1 MHWIFGGIFH
11 RFPELPLCNSLWYFA
26 SETLLALVSLD
37 SCPLREFL
45 KFGHFL
51 HLGCA
56 MAWSFKIVSW
66 GNHELTL
73 FSEFQG
79 SLSII
84 VWFLKTIV
92 TRVMCKFFFFFLKFQ
107 WETRAYYTVLPGST
121 SPPIFSFFQKKL
133 HNVVCSSR
141 SASFF
146 VIWLHHDVVSMLIT

>member
-66 GNHELTL
+66 GNHGLTL

-92 TRVMCKFFFFFLKFQ
+92 TRVMCKFFFFFLSFSGKLVHITLSCLEVQVHLFFPFFKKNYIM
-107 WETRAYYTVLPGST
+107 WSVVLDLPHSLLYGYTT
-121 SPPIFSFFQKKL
+121 
-133 HNVVCSSR
+133 
-141 SASFF
+141 
-146 VIWLHHDVVSMLIT
+146 M